1 MAGVVLRV
9 RLTGGDHIDGTSD
22 EPDTI
27 ETDQVIEQ
35 VISTL
40 AEDSGLLRSSSR
52 GDRLVALF
60 TPGVAAIETRH
71 EARSCDRDWR
81 SPVRAGTE
89 CPKHPAPRPGRVTPI
104 KFVDQPHRPAQ
115 LLEIISLAGFA
126 RFVVEFANLLDFGPG
141 RRDGGDRTQ
150 RQIRR
155 PERSRQCRSAHR
167 QA

>member
-40 AEDSGLLRSSSR
+40 AEDSGLLHSSR

-60 TPGVAAIETRH
+60 TRGGRCRHRDTPRGAI
-71 EARSCDRDWR
+71 
-81 SPVRAGTE
+81 
-89 CPKHPAPRPGRVTPI
+89 
-104 KFVDQPHRPAQ
+104 
-115 LLEIISLAGFA
+115 L
-126 RFVVEFANLLDFGPG
+126 
-141 RRDGGDRTQ
+141 
-150 RQIRR
+150 
-155 PERSRQCRSAHR
+155 
-167 QA
+167 